1 MDAPNYILI
10 GKRIKERRLDLGL
23 TQEKLA
29 EAAGVGIQH
38 TSKIENG
45 HTKLSLP
52 AIISIANVLETTVDN
67 LLMDSIDASQ
77 PAVVHEMESSIF
89 ADCTPAE
96 LSVLRATASALKRA
110 LREQNSVRI
119 EK

>member
-1 MDAPNYILI
+1 MDAPDYTLI

-52 AIISIANVLETTVDN
+52 VIISIANALNTTVDN
-67 LLMDSIDASQ
+67 LLLDNIDASR
-77 PAVVHEMESSIF
+77 PDVIHEMESSIF
-89 ADCTPAE
+89 SDCSAE
-96 LSVLRATASALKRA
+96 ELNILRKTATALKRA
-110 LREQNSVRI
+110 LRE
-119 EK
+119 